1 MCLSTLI
8 LTLTHACP
16 LHSSL
21 LLPCAG
27 PHSQCCRLSIQKTS
41 KENGETEETVS
52 LFLKRCIVRDLIAA
66 HPRAD
71 KKIARDAAS
80 YNNEAVF
87 YRDFANG
94 VVSLADNF
102 SCCRSCFQPD

>member
-1 MCLSTLI
+1 M
-8 LTLTHACP
+8 
-16 LHSSL
+16 
-21 LLPCAG
+21 
-27 PHSQCCRLSIQKTS
+27 
-41 KENGETEETVS
+41 
-52 LFLKRCIVRDLIAA
+52 RDLIAA

-94 VVSLADNF
+94 VVSLADNLF
-102 SCCRSCFQPD
+102 LLPFVLPTRLK